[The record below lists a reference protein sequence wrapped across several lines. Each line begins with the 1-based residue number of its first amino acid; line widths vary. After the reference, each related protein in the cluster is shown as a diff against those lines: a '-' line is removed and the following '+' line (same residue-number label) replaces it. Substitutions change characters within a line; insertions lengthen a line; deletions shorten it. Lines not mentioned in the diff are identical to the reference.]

1 MVKWIRKTIC
11 CLQETHQLYEHRL
24 KVKGWEIIFHA
35 TRNQNRA
42 GVGILMSEQID
53 FNFKNFNKKQRRSLY
68 DDKGVSL
75 SREYNSCKYIC
86 T

>member
-1 MVKWIRKTIC
+1 MDKKNYMLLTRDSC
-11 CLQETHQLYEHRL
+11 QLYEHRL
-24 KVKGWEIIFHA
+24 KVKRWEMIFHA

-42 GVGILMSEQID
+42 GVLMSEQID

-68 DDKGVSL
+68 NDKGVSS
-75 SREYNSCKYIC
+75 SRGYNCCKYIC